1 MAGYDFSA
9 DLSGN
14 GFDASAEFCCGEKE
28 KGPTYP
34 QFANHPVIIKAPYFY
49 SDYL

>member
-14 GFDASAEFCCGEKE
+14 GFDASVEFCCGEKE
-28 KGPTYP
+28 T
-34 QFANHPVIIKAPYFY
+34 AW
-49 SDYL
+49 